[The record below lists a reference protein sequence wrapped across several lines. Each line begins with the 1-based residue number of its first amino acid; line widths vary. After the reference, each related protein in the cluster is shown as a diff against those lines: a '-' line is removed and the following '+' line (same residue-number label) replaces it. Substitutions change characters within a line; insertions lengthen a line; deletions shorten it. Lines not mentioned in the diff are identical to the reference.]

1 MCLLAVIIIHRTFLL
16 LFLTLLFYRLAEHLN
31 ESLYRSYVCLAFSIV
46 RARIIFFSFMYI
58 LCFVCTLSLAP
69 FRMISPTMS
78 VVNVYIYI
86 HHHFFNEATMTIH
99 FGRPVICLRVG
110 TLVDVHVSQNQLCV
124 LSSSMSVFR
133 KKTQRKN
140 VKC

>member
-1 MCLLAVIIIHRTFLL
+1 MFTCSDNHTPNFFIIIFDII
-16 LFLTLLFYRLAEHLN
+16 FYRLAEHLN
-31 ESLYRSYVCLAFSIV
+31 ESLYRSYVCLAFSVV
-46 RARIIFFSFMYI
+46 RARIFFSFMYI
-58 LCFVCTLSLAP
+58 LCFVCTFSLAP

-133 KKTQRKN
+133 KKLKE
-140 VKC
+140 KM